1 LNFPILSNSKL
12 IFCKLGSIQMKILND
27 ITICDLKNWIEKQQ
41 FIRFRFNWKEMG
53 CKIVVKHIE
62 KFAHDYDVDK
72 KTQKRHKFE

>member
-1 LNFPILSNSKL
+1 
-12 IFCKLGSIQMKILND
+12 
-27 ITICDLKNWIEKQQ
+27 
-41 FIRFRFNWKEMG
+41 MG